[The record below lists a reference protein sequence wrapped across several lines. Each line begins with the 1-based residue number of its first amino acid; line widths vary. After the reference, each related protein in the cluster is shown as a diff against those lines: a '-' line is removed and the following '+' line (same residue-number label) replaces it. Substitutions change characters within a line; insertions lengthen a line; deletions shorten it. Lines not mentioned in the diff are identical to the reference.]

1 MSSDP
6 SSLKGYRRIAPSS
19 SAVVCG
25 GKAATPPEQRRAFS
39 RVRTPRRALL
49 LDSDDVAVPIVE
61 LDPDT
66 QVPGIFPADVQVCQ
80 HPALNNVERSSE
92 NRLQRLKI
100 LRMNRHPCA
109 SVFLASPKLQRQC
122 IEKAVR
128 RRIINGEESKECW
141 MSDRPRRACRPA
153 SILEGPVLDLE
164 MAIRPEASLAIA
176 LRRQV
181 RPDRSKQ

>member
-19 SAVVCG
+19 SAVVWA
-25 GKAATPPEQRRAFS
+25 KIEAATPPEQRRAFS

-100 LRMNRHPCA
+100 LRVC
-109 SVFLASPKLQRQC
+109 PKTSGG
-122 IEKAVR
+122 ITKFSEH
-128 RRIINGEESKECW
+128 
-141 MSDRPRRACRPA
+141 
-153 SILEGPVLDLE
+153 
-164 MAIRPEASLAIA
+164 EA
-176 LRRQV
+176 
-181 RPDRSKQ
+181 D

>member
-1 MSSDP
+1 M
-6 SSLKGYRRIAPSS
+6 ACC
-19 SAVVCG
+19 SAT
-25 GKAATPPEQRRAFS
+25 ALATASTPPEQRRAFS

-122 IEKAVR
+122 IEKAVC
-128 RRIINGEESKECW
+128 GGLLTAKK
-141 MSDRPRRACRPA
+141 A
-153 SILEGPVLDLE
+153 
-164 MAIRPEASLAIA
+164 
-176 LRRQV
+176 
-181 RPDRSKQ
+181 RSAG